1 MNLDD
6 YSKEKL
12 WAILV
17 ETVQSIVMYPTHKA
31 YTRESILPANAEV
44 TAEELALRLNM
55 SLGEAIVILDEL
67 AQERKTPA

>member
-1 MNLDD
+1 MNLEN

-31 YTRESILPANAEV
+31 YTRENILPANSDV
-44 TAEELALRLNM
+44 TPEELALRLNI
-55 SLGEAIVILDEL
+55 SLGEALVILDEL
-67 AQERKTPA
+67 AEERKTPA